1 MVVRGG
7 SEVLVRGV
15 NFGPADNI
23 FFKKVVDLGE
33 RKKREGK
40 NKKTEGDEG
49 GLRVRRERVRACCF
63 QRPAAKKETAR
74 GLLPPSGY
82 MTC

>member
-1 MVVRGG
+1 MAR
-7 SEVLVRGV
+7 
-15 NFGPADNI
+15 PII
-23 FFKKVVDLGE
+23 FFLKKLLTEGKE
-33 RKKREGK
+33 KNEKGKIKKRRA
-40 NKKTEGDEG
+40 TRG
-49 GLRVRRERVRACCF
+49 GLRVRRERVRACFF